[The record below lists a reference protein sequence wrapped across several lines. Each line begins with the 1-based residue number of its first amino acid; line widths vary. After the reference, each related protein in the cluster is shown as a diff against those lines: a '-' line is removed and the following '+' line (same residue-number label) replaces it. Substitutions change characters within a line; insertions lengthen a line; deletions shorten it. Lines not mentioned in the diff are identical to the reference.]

1 MPCWCECVV
10 HILRSVEMCVL
21 SVCVMFLMIEKMYF
35 YFLSV
40 QSIGLCGV
48 WWTYECVCVCV
59 ITHNFRFTHW
69 WWWWWWLHV
78 WVRVWWTTTIEI
90 ISVIYYY
97 FECVKFAMETT
108 QIIAMEYGNL
118 CICQSRLLLF
128 LSSSSSWL
136 SMSMSPLHTTGRHV
150 DMYGIIANKPI
161 EYV

>member
-1 MPCWCECVV
+1 MWV
-10 HILRSVEMCVL
+10 RSTHT
-21 SVCVMFLMIEKMYF
+21 SVDGNVYLVCLCDVFDDWKNVF
-35 YFLSV
+35 QFSV
-40 QSIGLCGV
+40 GSIDWFV
-48 WWTYECVCVCV
+48 WHVKNIRTCECVCVCV
-59 ITHNFRFTHW
+59 ITHNIRFTHW
-69 WWWWWWLHV
+69 WWWWCMHV

-128 LSSSSSWL
+128 SSSSSSWL
-136 SMSMSPLHTTGRHV
+136 SVSMSPQHTTGRHV